1 MHCVIRNG
9 LLKSNP
15 VLGMGHVGNAV
26 ANNLLR
32 KGFVVSAIT
41 DIKPELC
48 QGFPDSVR
56 VVESAKEVADLSDVI
71 VTGVHLFSIRH
82 PFLLKQFQLK
92 STRFA
97 KTSSCEA
104 DVRGRQWTA
113 GRHE

>member
-15 VLGMGHVGNAV
+15 LGMGHVGNAV

-71 VTGVHLFSIRH
+71 VTGASFPIKAVSTEVNQVCQN
-82 PFLLKQFQLK
+82 LLM
-92 STRFA
+92 
-97 KTSSCEA
+97 
-104 DVRGRQWTA
+104 
-113 GRHE
+113 